1 MTEKN
6 PIEYESVTVKVPK
19 QVMDLLRYAQPITG
33 DTPEQD
39 IEYYVVESV
48 RSRLDVN
55 AFSPTAKDLTDKFG
69 LNPVFKEIL
78 DATIEE

>member
-1 MTEKN
+1 MTKK
-6 PIEYESVTVKVPK
+6 IEFESVTIQVPK
-19 QVMDLLRYAQPITG
+19 AVMDLLRYAQPTSG

-39 IEYYVVESV
+39 IEYYLVESV

-78 DATIEE
+78 DDTIEE